1 MEAICQSQPVKG
13 SRRWGLR
20 ERREGRGGNDILS
33 KGGHETERKVKR
45 TLRHINGLALAAPGG
60 CGQAKGGA
68 GRGRARQEGNN
79 PLRRVKGGRH
89 LKHSLQQLK
98 FCLFSCL
105 AYDGPATHATPTN
118 SFS

>member
-1 MEAICQSQPVKG
+1 M
-13 SRRWGLR
+13 

-68 GRGRARQEGNN
+68 GHGRRATT
-79 PLRRVKGGRH
+79 LCGGS
-89 LKHSLQQLK
+89 KV
-98 FCLFSCL
+98 
-105 AYDGPATHATPTN
+105 GVT
-118 SFS
+118 